1 MPLSGYRVEWII
13 NRLRRWQGLVAMV
26 ARRRK
31 ASPDRVELSEE
42 GSAHDFP
49 EGGLEQGVGDE
60 LLAVDLS
67 RALAALGEIVGETT
81 ADDLLERIFAEFCI
95 GK

>member
-1 MPLSGYRVEWII
+1 
-13 NRLRRWQGLVAMV
+13 
-26 ARRRK
+26 
-31 ASPDRVELSEE
+31 
-42 GSAHDFP
+42 
-49 EGGLEQGVGDE
+49 DE